1 MENKNKNVSIVD
13 ENGNPGKR
21 PLSMLR
27 NFEKEEETTLDSGN
41 AKKQQKEQP
50 SGTMKN
56 YIVFPNGQKLEI
68 RGTICGAVNLD
79 QTVCA
84 KPLDANPS
92 STQTQQTIFLKT
104 AGATPCTSKP
114 VQQPLD
120 VKKTAGKPHPVTHT
134 QQTIFLK
141 TAGATPSTSKPVQQ
155 PLDVKKSAGKPHPV
169 TQTQQTIFL
178 KTAGATPS
186 TSKPVQQPLDVKKSA
201 GKPGPVTQTQQTI
214 FSKTAG
220 ATPSPSKPS
229 LQEQPMV
236 NTELSGG
243 LLDPDD
249 TPFLITKNILRQL
262 IRDEVTSVLQEQRDS
277 FMEPMFRRMAGM
289 EATFASLYN
298 QISSQTNQTNVD
310 PKVLENFEF
319 DTIDSGEA
327 LTELD
332 ERLKNDDQYKNTFV
346 AWVQRYINVPISTKR
361 MSKLLKA
368 LFTPKFLCLLTWS
381 GRGKRAMYTLSNY
394 KGIIDLFKTVGS
406 TELSKVGDREVAD
419 FFILKLRYA
428 TYYLSRQECNQ
439 TNR

>member
-1 MENKNKNVSIVD
+1 
-13 ENGNPGKR
+13 
-21 PLSMLR
+21 
-27 NFEKEEETTLDSGN
+27 
-41 AKKQQKEQP
+41 
-50 SGTMKN
+50 MKN

-201 GKPGPVTQTQQTI
+201 GKPHPVTQTQQTI

>member
-27 NFEKEEETTLDSGN
+27 NFEEEEETTLDSGN

-104 AGATPCTSKP
+104 AGATPCT
-114 VQQPLD
+114 
-120 VKKTAGKPHPVTHT
+120 T
-134 QQTIFLK
+134 
-141 TAGATPSTSKPVQQ
+141 KPVQQ

-201 GKPGPVTQTQQTI
+201 GKPHPVTQTQQTI
-214 FSKTAG
+214 FLKTAG
-220 ATPSPSKPS
+220 ATPSYSKSIQQTSLETSGDIMEYSKLKSHSKTSCATPGPSKPS
-229 LQEQPMV
+229 LQMV

-262 IRDEVTSVLQEQRDS
+262 IRGTY
-277 FMEPMFRRMAGM
+277 MG
-289 EATFASLYN
+289 
-298 QISSQTNQTNVD
+298 
-310 PKVLENFEF
+310 PK
-319 DTIDSGEA
+319 G
-327 LTELD
+327 
-332 ERLKNDDQYKNTFV
+332 
-346 AWVQRYINVPISTKR
+346 
-361 MSKLLKA
+361 
-368 LFTPKFLCLLTWS
+368 
-381 GRGKRAMYTLSNY
+381 
-394 KGIIDLFKTVGS
+394 DLN
-406 TELSKVGDREVAD
+406 
-419 FFILKLRYA
+419 IW
-428 TYYLSRQECNQ
+428 
-439 TNR
+439 

>member
-120 VKKTAGKPHPVTHT
+120 VKKTAGKPHPVTH
-134 QQTIFLK
+134 
-141 TAGATPSTSKPVQQ
+141 
-155 PLDVKKSAGKPHPV
+155 
-169 TQTQQTIFL
+169 TQQTIFL